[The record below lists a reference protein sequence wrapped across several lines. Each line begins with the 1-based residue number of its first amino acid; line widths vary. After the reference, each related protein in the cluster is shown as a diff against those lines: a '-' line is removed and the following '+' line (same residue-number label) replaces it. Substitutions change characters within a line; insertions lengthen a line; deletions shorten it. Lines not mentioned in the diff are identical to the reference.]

1 MTQRQS
7 WLKCK
12 VHKGMFSDE
21 LAVAVDTLSGDA
33 SFFVPRDDVM
43 GSVGQEGRVR
53 VHVFEEGGA
62 TWAALPGGADA
73 VVAIRTVDLDR

>member
-21 LAVAVDTLSGDA
+21 LAIAVDTLSGDA
-33 SFFVPRDDVM
+33 SFFVPRSDVE
-43 GSVGQEGRVR
+43 GSVGQQGRVR
-53 VHVFEEGGA
+53 VRVFEEGGS

-73 VVAIRTVDLDR
+73 VVAVREGDLVR